1 MDRHGITIQ
10 FSSSTSPSE
19 KRTLKITTINKDRK
33 NRMHPLIQR
42 FLQNFS
48 FRINY
53 RVIRYI
59 IVCAVALAAAMV
71 GAWVSDGDLA
81 WIILAGTGCYIA
93 GRIVVWIFFR
103 EY

>member
-1 MDRHGITIQ
+1 
-10 FSSSTSPSE
+10 
-19 KRTLKITTINKDRK
+19 
-33 NRMHPLIQR
+33 MHPLIQR

-71 GAWVSDGDLA
+71 SAWVSNGDLA
-81 WIILAGTGCYIA
+81 WIILAGAGCYIA
-93 GRIVVWIFFR
+93 GRVVVWILFR